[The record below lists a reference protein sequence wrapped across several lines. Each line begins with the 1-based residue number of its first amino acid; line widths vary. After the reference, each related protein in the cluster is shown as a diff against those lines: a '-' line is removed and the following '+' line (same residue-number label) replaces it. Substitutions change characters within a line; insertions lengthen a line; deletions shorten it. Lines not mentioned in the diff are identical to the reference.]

1 VHYALPSATDDETP
15 DPDVACDPA
24 PGSTFPVGATTV
36 TCTAT
41 DAYGN
46 ATTHAFTVTVV
57 GPGSPAPQSP
67 EPGPVAPAVDVVP
80 RAIDGAAPRLRAL
93 KLTRLGRGLRLRFTL
108 SEPAKVKIVVRRR
121 GARRPVKV
129 VTVQARA
136 GTRTLRLR
144 LAGLRA
150 GRYTL
155 EVRARDAAGN
165 AAVPQRLRI
174 RLRRPG

>member
-1 VHYALPSATDDETP
+1 MHYALPTATDDETP

-67 EPGPVAPAVDVVP
+67 TADPPAPGVDVVP
-80 RAIDGAAPRLRAL
+80 RTVDGAAPRLRAL
-93 KLTRLGRGLRLRFTL
+93 GLTRLGRAVRIRFRL
-108 SEPAKVKIVVRRR
+108 SEAATVRIVVRRKGTR
-121 GARRPVKV
+121 KPVKV
-129 VTVQARA
+129 VTVRARP
-136 GTRTLRLR
+136 GKRTVALRLGR
-144 LAGLRA
+144 LAR
-150 GRYTL
+150 GRYTI
-155 EVRARDAAGN
+155 EIRARDAAGN
-165 AAVPQRLRI
+165 AAAPQRLRF
-174 RLRRPG
+174 RQRR